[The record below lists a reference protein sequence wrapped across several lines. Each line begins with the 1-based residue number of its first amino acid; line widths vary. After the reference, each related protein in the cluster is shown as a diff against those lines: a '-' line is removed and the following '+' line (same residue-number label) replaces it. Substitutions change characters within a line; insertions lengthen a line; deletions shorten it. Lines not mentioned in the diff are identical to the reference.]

1 MASKAKPFVY
11 RGATRTAEDITRR
24 TKMSSGAYDS
34 TVLEGFTI
42 FKPKEGENTIR
53 ILPLTW
59 EDTDKYGTSWEIMV
73 YVHNNIGPDKGQFLC
88 LDKMKGEP
96 CPICEARR
104 SAVDDEERYALS
116 PNMRA
121 MCWLIDRDAENA
133 GPQWWQM
140 PIKKIFKVVNSRSID
155 KKTGAP
161 ILIDDPEEGYDLAF
175 TREGTGLKTDY
186 TGVEVFRDPT
196 PVHEDQKTQDR
207 WLAYIMENPL
217 PDILNFQEADYI
229 EKVLSGRV
237 SKKQADEDEGDDPKP
252 EPRSTRRRP
261 AAVEEEP
268 EAELAP
274 RTTRRRPVEAEE
286 ESAEET
292 EERAAPSTTRRVGRA
307 RPEPEPDAEE
317 ESEPEADTRPAG
329 RRRPS
334 KEEPP
339 AEEEEAEPA
348 PPTTRRRAVAAAEP
362 EEEEEIPPQ
371 SRSARAGLE
380 KLRPRR

>member
-1 MASKAKPFVY
+1 MATKAKPFVY

-24 TKMSSGAYDS
+24 TKISSGAYDS

-59 EDTDKYGTSWEIMV
+59 EDTEKYGTSWEIMV

-217 PDILNFQEADYI
+217 PDILNFQDADYI

-237 SKKQADEDEGDDPKP
+237 SKKQDDDEGDDPK
-252 EPRSTRRRP
+252 PRSTRRRP
-261 AAVEEEP
+261 AAEEEP
-268 EAELAP
+268 EAEPAP
-274 RTTRRRPVEAEE
+274 RTARRRPVEAEE
-286 ESAEET
+286 EPAEET
-292 EERAAPSTTRRVGRA
+292 EERATPTTTRRVGRT
-307 RPEPEPDAEE
+307 RPEPEPDPEE
-317 ESEPEADTRPAG
+317 EVEPEAETRPAG

-348 PPTTRRRAVAAAEP
+348 PRSTRRRPAAAEEP
-362 EEEEEIPPQ
+362 EDEVLPE